1 MADPKTLL
9 VSRCGAQ
16 VPSRETLESEALA
29 RLGDD
34 RRTLKHI
41 EQMTTVI
48 TSVLADLELLGFTRI
63 GELCTILRHSEAPSF
78 TETSLVT
85 VCCLTGAASQK
96 SVLVS
101 DGGRTVSLAH
111 YLAPFAIA
119 YWIVNHWQQL
129 RCADDILSHKR
140 QAALIADAHLCA
152 AHTML
157 LTLHNANMA

>member
-9 VSRCGAQ
+9 ATRCGAQ
-16 VPSRETLESEALA
+16 VPSREILESEALA

-34 RRTLKHI
+34 RRALKHT
-41 EQMTTVI
+41 EQMNGVI
-48 TSVLADLELLGFTRI
+48 ASVLADLELLGFTRI

-78 TETSLVT
+78 TETSLAT
-85 VCCLTGAASQK
+85 VCCLTGAASQH

-101 DGGRTVSLAH
+101 DGGRTVSLSH
-111 YLAPFAIA
+111 CLAPFAIA

-129 RCADDILSHKR
+129 RCADDIFSHER